1 MSLITVTVSAIANTM
16 RGFVRQHLAGWF
28 HCPAHAVLVPA
39 RGTHVIVQRPFTS
52 PSHEGWVYLV
62 MNDESFEVVGVFVPD
77 GGSFGVIMGKA
88 KTEAY
93 IAFWV

>member
-1 MSLITVTVSAIANTM
+1 
-16 RGFVRQHLAGWF
+16 
-28 HCPAHAVLVPA
+28 
-39 RGTHVIVQRPFTS
+39 
-52 PSHEGWVYLV
+52 
-62 MNDESFEVVGVFVPD
+62 MNDESLEVVGVFVPD